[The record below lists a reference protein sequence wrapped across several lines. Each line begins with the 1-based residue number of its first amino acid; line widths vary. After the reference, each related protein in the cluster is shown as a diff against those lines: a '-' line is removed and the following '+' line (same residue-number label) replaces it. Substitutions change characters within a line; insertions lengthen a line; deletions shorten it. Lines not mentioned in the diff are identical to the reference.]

1 MKVVNLS
8 QRSPEWLNW
17 RSQGVTASE
26 AAVIVG
32 RSPYKTIWRLWAEK
46 TGLCEPDDL
55 SNNPFVQRGMALEDD
70 ARQGFEQRHNTLLLP
85 ICAESERHAALRCSF
100 DGINDDGEPVELKVP
115 AQGTWDDIATQGA
128 EAKAYQLYWV
138 QVQFQ
143 ILVANARRGWLVFDP
158 QRAGVPAL
166 EFEIQRDAAFL
177 EGTLIPNCLAFH
189 EAVQK
194 KKEPTP
200 DPTRDLFVPVDDERS
215 QWMVLAQQYREVAAI
230 ANTLDDEQKAM
241 KALMANAQTGLVGLM
256 GEFLLAEQDGVR
268 IARYRQQGSVD
279 YPSVLAEIAPDLDPA
294 MLDAHRRGAAE
305 RVKVTVKAEPTAKTE
320 NTENTPVAKPTRARR
335 QPKAQPVA
343 VAVDEIASTEA
354 ASTAAS
360 TPVEFGYF

>member
-8 QRSPEWLNW
+8 QRSPEWLVW
-17 RSQGVTASE
+17 RAQGVTASE

-115 AQGTWDDIATQGA
+115 AQGTWDDIAIQGT

-177 EGTLIPNCLAFH
+177 EGTLIPDCLAFH

-215 QWMVLAQQYREVAAI
+215 QWMVLAQQYREVA
-230 ANTLDDEQKAM
+230 
-241 KALMANAQTGLVGLM
+241 
-256 GEFLLAEQDGVR
+256 
-268 IARYRQQGSVD
+268 
-279 YPSVLAEIAPDLDPA
+279 
-294 MLDAHRRGAAE
+294 
-305 RVKVTVKAEPTAKTE
+305 
-320 NTENTPVAKPTRARR
+320 
-335 QPKAQPVA
+335 
-343 VAVDEIASTEA
+343 
-354 ASTAAS
+354 
-360 TPVEFGYF
+360 

>member
-8 QRSPEWLNW
+8 QRSSEWLAW

-32 RSPYKTIWRLWAEK
+32 RSPYKTLWRLWAEK

-55 SNNPFVQRGMALEDD
+55 SANPFVQRGMALEDD
-70 ARQGFEQRHNTLLLP
+70 ARQGFEERHSTMLLP
-85 ICAESERHAALRCSF
+85 ICAESDLHPALRCSF
-100 DGINDDGEPVELKVP
+100 DGIGDDGEPVELKVP
-115 AQGTWDDIATQGA
+115 AQGTWDDIATQGT
-128 EAKAYQLYWV
+128 EAKAYQIYWV

-143 ILVANARRGWLVFDP
+143 ILVANAIRGWLVFDP
-158 QRAGVPAL
+158 QRAGVSAM
-166 EFEIQRDAAFL
+166 EFEIARDDAFI
-177 EGTLIPNCLAFH
+177 EDTLIPECLAFH

-215 QWMVLAQQYREVAAI
+215 QWTAFARQYREAA
-230 ANTLDDEQKAM
+230 ALAKTLEDEQKAM

-268 IARYRQQGSVD
+268 ITRYRQQGSVD
-279 YPSVLAEIAPDLDPA
+279 YLSVLAEVAPDLDPA
-294 MLDAHRRGAAE
+294 ILNAHRRGASE
-305 RVKVTVKAEPTAKTE
+305 RVKVTVKDEPTAKAAKME
-320 NTENTPVAKPTRARR
+320 NTENTDTAKPTRARR
-335 QPKAQPVA
+335 QPKAKPVKVEE
-343 VAVDEIASTEA
+343 VAPTEA
-354 ASTAAS
+354 AQ